1 MIAAMT
7 HGFLGIDGYEHI
19 SVIRE
24 LATHPFSPQNPI
36 ILSDV
41 PHAFF
46 SPYHVFLG
54 YFSAITTFSA
64 ERTLEIFGVLNTILV
79 LAGLYRFCDVF
90 FKGKTDIIA
99 TYSLLLILFFWKNSL
114 EFSAFF
120 DWYSW
125 RYCWG
130 YPSTFAFGLLLWG
143 AVWIIKWMEEKDFK
157 YLIITILT
165 TSILFLTHPTT
176 AISYC
181 VIGFSL
187 SLAFTE
193 KIEIPNIIR
202 INGAIFMGIFICFL
216 YPYYSFFE
224 LIKTQSPEFHLQSK
238 RFYGA
243 VWEIFGSL
251 IVVAPFLLIRLK
263 EKKMDTLLIAFLL
276 LLCIYGYGSVSEKFG
291 YGRVIAI
298 MAIIIQLH
306 LAHLLSRIEEYLQA
320 EKSLR
325 YFLFGF
331 VLCAVLVHKSQ
342 VENISAA
349 FQMQINGDWAKN
361 MGKTMKQ
368 YDVFLVPTPI
378 SLYVTAFGGKA
389 VSSCHPLYYVPDIDR
404 RNQLVDFFY
413 SADTSNVKRE
423 VLLKDYKVNYIL
435 LNRKWETENANLYQ
449 FVKSKAIKEFDLG
462 GEVIMQ
468 VK

>member
-1 MIAAMT
+1 MM

-36 ILSDV
+36 ILSDA

-54 YFSAITTFSA
+54 YFSAITTFSG
-64 ERTLEIFGVLNTILV
+64 ETTLKIFGIFNTILI
-79 LAGLYRFCDVF
+79 LTGIYRFCDIF

-99 TYSLLLILFFWKNSL
+99 TYSLFFILFFWKNSL

-130 YPSTFAFGLLLWG
+130 YPSSFALGLLLWG
-143 AVWIIKWMEEKDFK
+143 AVWIINWIETKEIK
-157 YLIITILT
+157 YLIINILI

-202 INGAIFMGIFICFL
+202 INGTILIGIFICFV

-224 LIKTQSPEFHLQSK
+224 LIKTQSPEFHIQSK
-238 RFYGA
+238 RFYGNL
-243 VWEIFGSL
+243 WEIFGSL
-251 IVVAPFLLIRLK
+251 IVVAPFLFIRLK
-263 EKKMDTLLIAFLL
+263 EKKIDTLVIAVLL
-276 LLCIYGYGSVSEKFG
+276 LLCIYGYGSFSEKFG
-291 YGRVIAI
+291 YGRVISIAAI
-298 MAIIIQLH
+298 LVQLH
-306 LAHLLSRIEEYLQA
+306 LAYLFSKIEEKSQEQKQLQ
-320 EKSLR
+320 
-325 YFLFGF
+325 YFVFVF
-331 VLCAVLVHKSQ
+331 VLCALLIHKSQ
-342 VENISAA
+342 VENIASV
-349 FQMQINGDWAKN
+349 FKLSENSGDWAKT
-361 MGKTMKQ
+361 MGKNMKQ
-368 YDVFLVPTPI
+368 YDVFLVPTAI

-389 VSSCHPLYYVPDIDR
+389 VSSCHPLYYVPDINR
-404 RNQLVDFFY
+404 RTQLVDFFY
-413 SADTSNVKRE
+413 SADTNNVKRE
-423 VLLKDYKVNYIL
+423 ILLKDYKVNYIL
-435 LNRKWETENANLYQ
+435 LNRKWETENPNLYQ